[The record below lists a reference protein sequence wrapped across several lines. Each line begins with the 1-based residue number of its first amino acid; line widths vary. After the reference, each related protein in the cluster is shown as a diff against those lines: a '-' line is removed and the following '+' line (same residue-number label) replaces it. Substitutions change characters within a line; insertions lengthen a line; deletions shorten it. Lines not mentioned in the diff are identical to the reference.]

1 MSQERVDRLRASYE
15 LFSRLGEYD
24 ADLLAPDFEL
34 HQASAIIDTE
44 GVFYGPDAVLDVLRE
59 LQEAFEELSFEA
71 EEFVVARGARSSR
84 SSMCEAVAEVV
95 ASRSTTASR
104 TCGPTVTTR
113 KGLRVEAEACRQL
126 DDERVLVL
134 TRLSGRGKTSGIEL
148 GQMRS
153 NGADVLEIRGGK
165 VVRFLLYWNREHA
178 LADLGLSE

>member
-1 MSQERVDRLRASYE
+1 MSQENVEIVRSIYAAWEHGDFSQDEWADPEIEYVIVEGPAPGSWRGRAGLE
-15 LFSRLGEYD
+15 EGGLGI
-24 ADLLAPDFEL
+24 L
-34 HQASAIIDTE
+34 SAWN
-44 GVFYGPDAVLDVLRE
+44 
-59 LQEAFEELSFEA
+59 
-71 EEFVVARGARSSR
+71 
-84 SSMCEAVAEVV
+84 
-95 ASRSTTASR
+95 
-104 TCGPTVTTR
+104 
-113 KGLRVEAEACRQL
+113 GLRVEAEACRQL